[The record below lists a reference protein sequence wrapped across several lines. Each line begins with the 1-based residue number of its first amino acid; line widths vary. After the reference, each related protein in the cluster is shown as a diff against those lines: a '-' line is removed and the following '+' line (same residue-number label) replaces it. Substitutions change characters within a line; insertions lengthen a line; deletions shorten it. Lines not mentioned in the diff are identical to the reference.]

1 MVNYLIND
9 NQTICLLWRKIV
21 LPYTRLKSKLQQIK
35 HLNATGR
42 TQIHERVFSG
52 GIKLGRQYQRQL

>member
-52 GIKLGRQYQRQL
+52 G